1 MYDFFRSISKGR
13 VALKRKIINFIKC
26 ILTYIPLKKVIIFES
41 VPDVEG
47 NTRAVFDEMIRQNM
61 NEQYKLVWLVRNLD
75 NMRNDL
81 GGNVYF
87 YKKPKNLI
95 EKIIYILKY
104 FNVAAKVSENDCYP
118 KFHQKT
124 LALHLGHGSPIK
136 DTGTLMYIDGA
147 ADYVTYKHESLKE
160 ITAKLHNLNE
170 DQLLCLGYPRNDN
183 LLKGNAMKCAEK
195 FIVWLPTFRK
205 FDDDRVDSQYYFPFG
220 VPIFKEQSEIERLN
234 VILAKN
240 DTVLY
245 IKPHFVSQLELWDD
259 IACSHIQ
266 IITEDYYKNKG
277 LLLYEFLGMSQALIT
292 DYSSVY
298 FDYLLVDKPIGI
310 TLDDL
315 HEYEKG
321 RGFIFDDFKDA
332 VKGEYI
338 YEYEQLEQF
347 VLNCIHEKIDTKQ
360 LVEMKFKYNHYTDN
374 GSSKRVVNFIKQQ
387 LGE

>member
-1 MYDFFRSISKGR
+1 M
-13 VALKRKIINFIKC
+13 
-26 ILTYIPLKKVIIFES
+26 PLKKIITFES
-41 VPDVEG
+41 VPDLEG
-47 NTRAVFDEMIRQNM
+47 NTRAVFDEMIRQNI
-61 NEQYKLVWLVRNLD
+61 NKQYKLIWLVRDID
-75 NMRNDL
+75 NAKSDL
-81 GGNVYF
+81 GENVYF
-87 YKKPKNLI
+87 DKKPKSLL
-95 EKIIYILKY
+95 EKVFYILKY
-104 FNVAAKVSENDCYP
+104 FNVTVKVSENECYP
-118 KFHQKT
+118 KFHHKT

-147 ADYVTYKHESLKE
+147 ADYVTHKHESLRE

-170 DQLLCLGYPRNDN
+170 NQLLCLGYPRNDN
-183 LLKGNAMKCAEK
+183 LFKGNDMKRAEK

-205 FDDDRVDSQYYFPFG
+205 NNINRIDSQYEFPFG
-220 VPIFKEQSEIERLN
+220 IPIFKNKSEIERLN
-234 VILAKN
+234 SILAEN

-259 IACSHIQ
+259 LVCSHIQ
-266 IITEDYYKNKG
+266 IITGDHYKNKG

-321 RGFIFDDFKDA
+321 RGFIFNDFKEA

-338 YEYEQLEQF
+338 YEYKHLEQF
-347 VLNCIHEKIDTKQ
+347 VLKCIDKKIDLTQ
-360 LVEMKFKYNHYTDN
+360 LKEMKLKYNHYTDD
-374 GSSKRVVNFIKQQ
+374 GSSKRVVEFIKQK